1 MLRMALLKA
10 VRQPSLSD
18 TDGIRIQIT
27 WDLDSFFIW
36 GGKDSMYCFMNF
48 YRKLHCTSL
57 KKLTIFIC
65 MLFSI

>member
-18 TDGIRIQIT
+18 TDSIRIQIR
-27 WDLDSFFIW
+27 WDLDSFFIL

-57 KKLTIFIC
+57 EKLTIFIC